1 MDSLSNYRI
10 FETEEFSK
18 TLNKII
24 HPYQKLISKKL
35 QNQIYPQLKD
45 EPHFGKNIKKLVGY
59 DPETW
64 RYRVGKY
71 RIFYIIDKSEKI
83 VYLLHIELRK
93 NAY

>member
-1 MDSLSNYRI
+1 MNNYRI

-18 TLNKII
+18 TRSKLI
-24 HPYQKLISKKL
+24 HPYQKLITKKL

-45 EPHFGKNIKKLVGY
+45 EPHFGKIIKKLVGY
-59 DPETW
+59 NPETW

-71 RIFYIIDKSEKI
+71 RIFYIIDELERI

-93 NAY
+93 DAY